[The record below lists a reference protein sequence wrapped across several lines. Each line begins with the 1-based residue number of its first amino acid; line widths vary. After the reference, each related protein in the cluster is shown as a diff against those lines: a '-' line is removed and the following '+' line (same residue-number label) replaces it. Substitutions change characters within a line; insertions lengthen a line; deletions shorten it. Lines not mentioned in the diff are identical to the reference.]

1 MCLLNRN
8 KKRTHVFVVRALQKK
23 QNVHLTLL
31 DHFEHKSYLFCF
43 FLGRG
48 CHYFTNL
55 HCDLISIFKG
65 LVFSSGHAL
74 WSKWAPPLERSK
86 LGTLNYA
93 GELI

>member
-1 MCLLNRN
+1 MPLLNRN

-43 FLGRG
+43 FLERG

-65 LVFSSGHAL
+65 LVFSAGHAL